1 MLPQRSIDYT
11 STDNERFDR
20 DNAYFTEL
28 YNHILD
34 TKLTPD
40 NIDDYADKALED
52 LIDLINQA
60 SRQYEHNPTIPTDMN
75 KREHEEHILAQFGLI
90 NIEQTLDHIANIS
103 EDLRDIDNIINDL
116 EAKSTER
123 RDIIL
128 PPDERSVN
136 ISPSNGSFRE
146 KNSVS
151 RLKTTLFAI
160 QQEFGYD
167 LRDANN
173 VQLNR
178 GVVTDDMMRNESY
191 TQITLPEQNRTIFVC
206 DEEGNATF
214 IFDTT
219 KTLDQT
225 GFSSNELTNCTKQE
239 LAEFIYEHPDIG
251 RRIVYSKNFVDKMV
265 GTLTE
270 DIPINNNEPT
280 IAKNKKYLQP
290 TKKPDTERGNPEK
303 APEGYLTLQAL
314 ADEIGVYRTT
324 LRKVIDQIEDLGKVE
339 KYRSSGGSGIT
350 SFYSPE
356 QQDKIRQAV
365 PEKAPEGYLTHA
377 ALADELDIAR
387 PALRKVID
395 QIEDLGEVK
404 MYRPNGYGP
413 ITLFYSPR
421 QQDKIRQA
429 VPEKAPEGYL
439 TLRALADEIGT
450 ARETLLKIVDQ
461 IEDLGEVKQYRSRS
475 GVTFFYSPEQQDK
488 IRRAV
493 PEKAP
498 EGYLTHAALAN
509 ELDVGWN
516 ALRRIVDQIEDLG
529 EVKEYISNGGIT
541 LCYSPDQ
548 QDKIRRAVPEKAP
561 EGYLTLQALADE
573 IGVDRTTLLK
583 IVDQIE
589 DLGEVKKYRPNGRG
603 PITLFYSP
611 RQQDKIRQATTEKY
625 KSSRLKL
632 GQKAVK
638 VTL

>member
-303 APEGYLTLQAL
+303 APEGYLTLRALADEIGVDRTTLLKIVDQIEDLGEVEQYRSRNGVTFFYSPEQQDKIRRAVPEKAPEGYLTLQAL

-387 PALRKVID
+387 PALRKVI
-395 QIEDLGEVK
+395 
-404 MYRPNGYGP
+404 
-413 ITLFYSPR
+413 
-421 QQDKIRQA
+421 
-429 VPEKAPEGYL
+429 
-439 TLRALADEIGT
+439 
-450 ARETLLKIVDQ
+450 DQ

>member
-365 PEKAPEGYLTHA
+365 PEKAPEGYLT
-377 ALADELDIAR
+377 
-387 PALRKVID
+387 
-395 QIEDLGEVK
+395 
-404 MYRPNGYGP
+404 
-413 ITLFYSPR
+413 
-421 QQDKIRQA
+421 
-429 VPEKAPEGYL
+429 
-439 TLRALADEIGT
+439 LRALADEIGT
-450 ARETLLKIVDQ
+450 ARE
-461 IEDLGEVKQYRSRS
+461 
-475 GVTFFYSPEQQDK
+475 
-488 IRRAV
+488 
-493 PEKAP
+493 
-498 EGYLTHAALAN
+498 
-509 ELDVGWN
+509 
-516 ALRRIVDQIEDLG
+516 
-529 EVKEYISNGGIT
+529 
-541 LCYSPDQ
+541 
-548 QDKIRRAVPEKAP
+548 
-561 EGYLTLQALADE
+561 
-573 IGVDRTTLLK
+573 TLLK

-625 KSSRLKL
+625 KSSRPKGCQSHLVVIPPGFQTGDRL
-632 GQKAVK
+632 
-638 VTL
+638 

>member
-303 APEGYLTLQAL
+303 APEGYLTLRAL
-314 ADEIGVYRTT
+314 ADEIGVDRT
-324 LRKVIDQIEDLGKVE
+324 
-339 KYRSSGGSGIT
+339 
-350 SFYSPE
+350 
-356 QQDKIRQAV
+356 
-365 PEKAPEGYLTHA
+365 
-377 ALADELDIAR
+377 
-387 PALRKVID
+387 
-395 QIEDLGEVK
+395 
-404 MYRPNGYGP
+404 
-413 ITLFYSPR
+413 
-421 QQDKIRQA
+421 
-429 VPEKAPEGYL
+429 
-439 TLRALADEIGT
+439 
-450 ARETLLKIVDQ
+450 TLLKIVDQ
-461 IEDLGEVKQYRSRS
+461 IEDLGEVEQYRSRN

-638 VTL
+638 VTLWLSHLALKQPMVSSPFRS

>member
-303 APEGYLTLQAL
+303 APEGYLTLRALADEIGVDRTTLLKIVDQIEDLGEVEQYRSRNGVTFFYSPEQQDKIRRAVPEKAPEGYLTLQAL

-461 IEDLGEVKQYRSRS
+461 IEDLGEVK
-475 GVTFFYSPEQQDK
+475 
-488 IRRAV
+488 
-493 PEKAP
+493 
-498 EGYLTHAALAN
+498 
-509 ELDVGWN
+509 
-516 ALRRIVDQIEDLG
+516 
-529 EVKEYISNGGIT
+529 
-541 LCYSPDQ
+541 
-548 QDKIRRAVPEKAP
+548 
-561 EGYLTLQALADE
+561 
-573 IGVDRTTLLK
+573 
-583 IVDQIE
+583 
-589 DLGEVKKYRPNGRG
+589 KYRPNGRG

>member
-303 APEGYLTLQAL
+303 APEGYLTLRALADEIGVDRTTLLKIVDQIEDLGEVEQYRSRNGVTFFYSPEQQDKIRRAVPEKAPEGYLTLQAL

-356 QQDKIRQAV
+356 
-365 PEKAPEGYLTHA
+365 
-377 ALADELDIAR
+377 
-387 PALRKVID
+387 
-395 QIEDLGEVK
+395 
-404 MYRPNGYGP
+404 
-413 ITLFYSPR
+413 